1 MPREGTSNDAIP
13 PFAWRRDHGKVS
25 RSPIRNRLVQVTHLV
40 STSVLNLLAQRKLLT
55 QRLRG
60 LGFSHEDI
68 RFLQMLRR
76 EGAVEVSPVA
86 GRVAL
91 EKMIENRLATW
102 RELPSNELIRCKRT
116 LRRQGRELFLLQA
129 VNFEITYRCAMSCSH
144 CLQKN
149 VRQAD
154 IVELETH
161 RFVQAIR
168 QTWFAAL
175 PLVGINLTG
184 GEPLAPDSPVLEL
197 IREAQSL
204 GMPVRLNT
212 NSWWGDTTEL
222 HIGGE
227 TFATPE
233 ILVGHLREI
242 GLGMLA
248 LSYDERVHQNPRTL
262 NKLLGAMRACEQ
274 NQLPYQIIFT
284 GITTDEMERILQL
297 AAQSVP
303 FPLKLCDS
311 RLDAENRFGRRSR
324 FSTVTFR
331 SAWRWPAVRKS
342 TRLSATNMV
351 SAVAWGSAGR
361 AYLHISPDGAIRSC
375 LYAPRL
381 GNLGNLAKEDLLDA
395 VNRFPSDPVS
405 TAFRRHDL
413 PVHVERSFR
422 PYARLYR
429 PIVHPCSACAL
440 LARIIDEEH
449 KFALREGHP
458 PEGEDLEAIHL
469 RVGREYNLLCGV
481 ERYDRPNRTYV
492 PRSRR

>member
-1 MPREGTSNDAIP
+1 M
-13 PFAWRRDHGKVS
+13 V
-25 RSPIRNRLVQVTHLV
+25 HLV
-40 STSVLNLLAQRKLLT
+40 STSVLNLLAQRKLLGS
-55 QRLRG
+55 RLQS
-60 LGFSHEDI
+60 LGFADKDI
-68 RFLQMLRR
+68 RFLNLLRR
-76 EGAVEVSPVA
+76 KGAVAISE
-86 GRVAL
+86 AL
-91 EKMIENRLATW
+91 ERLALRKMAENRLVA
-102 RELPSNELIRCKRT
+102 REEIPPNDMIRRKRA
-116 LRRQGRELFLLQA
+116 LRQQGRALFLLQA

-144 CLQKN
+144 CLQRN
-149 VRQAD
+149 LREAD
-154 IVELETH
+154 FAELEKAH
-161 RFVQAIR
+161 FIRAIR
-168 QTWFAAL
+168 QAWFAAL

-197 IREAQSL
+197 IGEASSL

-222 HIGGE
+222 HIGDK

-248 LSYDERVHQNPRTL
+248 LSYDERVRQNPRTL
-262 NKLLGAMRACEQ
+262 NKLLGAMRACEH

-284 GITTDEMERILQL
+284 GITTDEMERILQF
-297 AAQSVP
+297 ATQSVP
-303 FPLKLCDS
+303 FPLKHAIPVLMPKIDLGGAAGSLRDLPLGMAMACSTEIDEALCHEHGFCGGMGFCRPS
-311 RLDAENRFGRRSR
+311 
-324 FSTVTFR
+324 
-331 SAWRWPAVRKS
+331 
-342 TRLSATNMV
+342 
-351 SAVAWGSAGR
+351 
-361 AYLHISPDGAIRSC
+361 YLHISPDGAIRSC

-405 TAFRRHDL
+405 TAFRKHDL

-440 LARIIDEEH
+440 LARIIEEED
-449 KFALREGHP
+449 KFALREGYP
-458 PEGEDLEAIHL
+458 PEGEHLEAIHL
-469 RVGREYNLLCGV
+469 RVGREYNLLRGV